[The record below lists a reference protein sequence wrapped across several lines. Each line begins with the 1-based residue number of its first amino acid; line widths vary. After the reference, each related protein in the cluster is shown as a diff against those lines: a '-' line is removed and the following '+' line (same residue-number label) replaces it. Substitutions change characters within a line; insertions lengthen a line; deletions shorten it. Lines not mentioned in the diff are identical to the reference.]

1 MSTTKELIE
10 VENAV
15 KVNNAKTKEL
25 TENSNLLNTKV
36 KDCLN
41 NINLVVGALNEEI
54 ESKNK
59 LLDKVN
65 EKIEYWDSIN
75 RELLKFCQDSDINY
89 LNCIETEED
98 FKDSTYYNKDAHKN
112 MSIPTGT
119 FLAQDMDNIE
129 AYCSGVKFDIS
140 TNDTEDI
147 MIGDEPVNIKGV
159 AEKTLEEETKDD
171 SPINEAIK
179 ETTED
184 TIEEPVEEANEELTE
199 ESVEEITEEPTQPTQ
214 PTTPHISFGMTPASP
229 SAPSDD
235 EAPTPAS
242 PSAP

>member
-119 FLAQDMDNIE
+119 FLDQDIDNIE
-129 AYCSGVKFDIS
+129 ACCSGVKFDIS

-159 AEKTLEEETKDD
+159 AEKTLEEETEEN
-171 SPINEAIK
+171 SSTEESIEEATK
-179 ETTED
+179 EPT
-184 TIEEPVEEANEELTE
+184 EEPVEET
-199 ESVEEITEEPTQPTQ
+199 TEEPTQPTQ